1 MSEEVDKV
9 LAGVALGFLLPF
21 QDIWRQGR
29 DLYPTHTHL
38 SLMKKAVQSVY
49 FDYLE
54 KKEEGKGGARAEMAV

>member
-1 MSEEVDKV
+1 MVEPVSVRMVEPD
-9 LAGVALGFLLPF
+9 
-21 QDIWRQGR
+21 
-29 DLYPTHTHL
+29 THTQW